1 MIRRR
6 SVLFGAS
13 LAGLSGT
20 MNDSGSLRSCVIEMG
35 GDWHTPSRFAGRVV
49 SRMRDVCLAGITL
62 RSDRQPDGIYVEN
75 RSSGPPAIWLHTAPA
90 QTAWIITS
98 VGERD
103 WCRLAYQF
111 GHELGHVLANSW
123 QRDAAPQPPCQWLE
137 EALVEAFS
145 LRGLGLLA
153 DSWAQSPPFQGD
165 EEFSDKIRDYRT
177 DILTRY
183 QGYATEWGAGDLGVW
198 YSAHRAAVSKING
211 LSDLVESVVPALLAR
226 VEANPVLIED
236 YGAMNRWPGRSA
248 VPPAEYFRLWR
259 ESCAGIGSSAKL
271 ATWFAEELGAKEC

>member
-6 SVLFGAS
+6 STLFGAS
-13 LAGLSGT
+13 LVGLSGI
-20 MNDSGSLRSCVIEMG
+20 MSDSASLRSCVIEMG
-35 GDWHTPSRFAGRVV
+35 GDWNTPSKFAGRVV

-62 RSDRQPDGIYVEN
+62 RSDRQPEGIYVEN
-75 RSSGPPAIWLHTAPA
+75 RRSGSPAIWLHTAPA
-90 QTAWIITS
+90 QTAWIITD

-165 EEFSDKIRDYRT
+165 EEFSDKIRDYRAN
-177 DILTRY
+177 ILARY
-183 QGYATEWGAGDLGVW
+183 QGYVMEWGADDLKVW
-198 YSAHRAAVSKING
+198 YQAHRAAVSKFNG
-211 LSDLVESVVPALLAR
+211 LGELVESVVPALLVQ
-226 VEANPVLIED
+226 VESNPALIED

-271 ATWFAEELGAKEC
+271 ATWLAEKLGELE

>member
-1 MIRRR
+1 
-6 SVLFGAS
+6 L
-13 LAGLSGT
+13 
-20 MNDSGSLRSCVIEMG
+20 
-35 GDWHTPSRFAGRVV
+35 
-49 SRMRDVCLAGITL
+49 
-62 RSDRQPDGIYVEN
+62 
-75 RSSGPPAIWLHTAPA
+75 SGPPAIWLHTSPA

-111 GHELGHVLANSW
+111 GHVLANSW

-145 LRGLGLLA
+145 PRGRGLLA
-153 DSWAQSPPFQGD
+153 DSWAQSPPVQGD
-165 EEFSDKIRDYRT
+165 KEFSDKIRDYRT

-183 QGYATEWGAGDLGVW
+183 QGYATEWGASDLGVW

-211 LSDLVESVVPALLAR
+211 LSDLVESVVPALLAW
-226 VEANPVLIED
+226 VESNPVLIED

-248 VPPAEYFRLWR
+248 VPPAEYLRLWR
-259 ESCAGIGSSAKL
+259 ESCTGILMTPLISHHRESIGEHGEFREHRSEPLGQRQQPRVWHVGDQVVEHAALPEQRVSA
-271 ATWFAEELGAKEC
+271 TFGGV